1 MTPDLVVTT
10 TIEASPQ
17 EVFPYLVQPDL
28 LVRWLGTWVDVE
40 PRPGGIFAI
49 DMGQTQVR
57 GSYVAVDPPHR
68 VVFTWGIPG
77 NETLPAGSSTVEI
90 VLRPEGD
97 ATVVELTHRDLPV
110 ERHGDHGQGWTSR
123 LGDLATVLHE
133 RHEGGASFR
142 G

>member
-28 LVRWLGTWVDVE
+28 LVRWLGTWADVE
-40 PRPGGIFAI
+40 PQPGGVFAI
-49 DMGQTQVR
+49 DMGETQVR
-57 GSYVAVDPPHR
+57 GSYVVVDPPSR

-77 NETLPAGSSTVEI
+77 NEVLPAGSSTVEI

-97 ATVVELTHRDLPV
+97 STVVELTHRELPS
-110 ERHGDHGQGWTSR
+110 ERHDDHGQGWKKR
-123 LGDLATVLHE
+123 LAGLASALRE
-133 RHEGGASFR
+133 
-142 G
+142 

>member
-28 LVRWLGTWVDVE
+28 LVRWLCASVDVD
-40 PRPGGIFAI
+40 PQPGGVFAA
-49 DMGQTQVR
+49 DMGQTEVR
-57 GSYVAVDPPHR
+57 GSYVAVDPPYR

-77 NETLPAGSSTVEI
+77 NEQLPAGSSTVEI

-110 ERHGDHGQGWTSR
+110 DRQADHREGWTR
-123 LGDLATVLHE
+123 LLGALAAILPE
-133 RHEGGASFR
+133 
-142 G
+142 

>member
-1 MTPDLVVTT
+1 MVTT

-40 PRPGGIFAI
+40 PRPGGVFAI

-57 GSYVAVDPPHR
+57 GSYVVVDPPHR

-97 ATVVELTHRDLPV
+97 TTVVELTHRDLPI
-110 ERHGDHGQGWTSR
+110 ERHADHGQGWTSR
-123 LGDLATVLHE
+123 LGDLASLLQD
-133 RHEGGASFR
+133 
-142 G
+142 